1 MRRVTWLSVCALIGV
16 SMIAC
21 SRSDTNTA
29 QPKRCPAGSQ
39 PGIDNESC
47 VPTQQSSTSTIRPT
61 SSTTAAPSTTTTIS
75 KSRVLASAQ
84 GTPSVIEGFPVP
96 SVAVLY
102 AQPETKRAAVGT
114 TFTTAK
120 YSVEGVGVSDVKNW
134 YQTNQAPLRD
144 FGKWKWCEAI
154 GDSDWFYSLPGTKDM
169 LGYKILNLDEKS
181 ASGKNL
187 VGIWV
192 TTEDSG
198 PC

>member
-1 MRRVTWLSVCALIGV
+1 M
-16 SMIAC
+16 
-21 SRSDTNTA
+21 
-29 QPKRCPAGSQ
+29 
-39 PGIDNESC
+39 
-47 VPTQQSSTSTIRPT
+47 
-61 SSTTAAPSTTTTIS
+61 
-75 KSRVLASAQ
+75 
-84 GTPSVIEGFPVP
+84 IEGFPVP

-102 AQPETKRAAVGT
+102 AQPETKNSAIGT

-120 YSVEGVGVSDVKNW
+120 YSVEGVGVSDVKSW

-144 FGKWKWCEAI
+144 FGKWRWCEAI
-154 GDSDWFYSLPGTKDM
+154 GDSDWFYSLRGTKDM

-181 ASGKNL
+181 ASGNNL